1 MRQEIDR
8 LLESVSSK
16 CVNMVGPYWQIRVG
30 KRAGAREDGVSLAR
44 DLLSRHA
51 ADLAAEEVLKEI
63 AMSRPDSAYT
73 AKPEPIEIPAFL
85 SEPKPEPNPVPEAI
99 RDLIRENEPHGEAQ
113 DRLLALYRSL
123 GNKLMLNLASE
134 ADGRLHS
141 RLHGSLRW
149 IDRGA
154 VDVTGKV

>member
-1 MRQEIDR
+1 MKQQIDEI
-8 LLESVSSK
+8 LAPFSNAGCEFNGK
-16 CVNMVGPYWQIRVG
+16 YWEVWIG
-30 KRAGAREDGVSLAR
+30 SRAGAREDGVSLAR
-44 DLLSRHA
+44 E
-51 ADLAAEEVLKEI
+51 LAEKVRGLPKPVAKEASVPRPEKAYVAE
-63 AMSRPDSAYT
+63 
-73 AKPEPIEIPAFL
+73 PEPVEIPAFL
-85 SEPKPEPNPVPEAI
+85 SEPKPEANPVPEAI

>member
-1 MRQEIDR
+1 MKQQIDEI
-8 LLESVSSK
+8 LAPFSNAGCEF
-16 CVNMVGPYWQIRVG
+16 NG
-30 KRAGAREDGVSLAR
+30 KFWEVWIGSRAGAREDGVSLAR
-44 DLLSRHA
+44 E
-51 ADLAAEEVLKEI
+51 LAMQKQEAPVPRPEKAYVAE
-63 AMSRPDSAYT
+63 
-73 AKPEPIEIPAFL
+73 PEPIEIPAFL